1 MLFGPPEK
9 KKGLIARLGL
19 LGPVIGGVIGA
30 VVVLAVLDRIG
41 FMQDPAQT
49 YVAELT
55 DDLDTFVVQARFDP
69 ASNQLDLTRTA
80 GGPREWRALEMWLIA
95 GDNAPVSLG
104 VWPKGQANAVLDIPA
119 DLALQMA
126 GGVLAVS
133 DEPEGGSGSM
143 QHYVG
148 RAAIGRVGDPS
159 GFMRMPH
166 DFALR

>member
-55 DDLDTFVVQARFDP
+55 DDLDAFVVQARFDP
-69 ASNQLDLTRTA
+69 ASNQLDLTRPA
-80 GGPREWRALEMWLIA
+80 GGPREGRALEMWLVA

-133 DEPEGGSGSM
+133 DEPEGGSPTGAPTGDVLA
-143 QHYVG
+143 VG
-148 RAAIGRVGDPS
+148 QVQLAG
-159 GFMRMPH
+159 
-166 DFALR
+166 

>member
-80 GGPREWRALEMWLIA
+80 GGPREGRELEMWLIA

-104 VWPKGQANAVLDIPA
+104 FWPKGQVNAALDIPA

-133 DEPEGGSGSM
+133 DEPEGGSPTGAPTGDVLT
-143 QHYVG
+143 VG
-148 RAAIGRVGDPS
+148 QVQLAG
-159 GFMRMPH
+159 
-166 DFALR
+166 

>member
-9 KKGLIARLGL
+9 KMGLIARVGL

-69 ASNQLDLTRTA
+69 ASNQLDLTRTS
-80 GGPREWRALEMWLIA
+80 GGPREARALEMWLVA

-104 VWPKGQANAVLDIPA
+104 VWPKGQANAVLDISA

-133 DEPEGGSGSM
+133 DEPEGGSPTGAPTGDVLA
-143 QHYVG
+143 VG
-148 RAAIGRVGDPS
+148 QVQLAG
-159 GFMRMPH
+159 
-166 DFALR
+166 

>member
-9 KKGLIARLGL
+9 KKGLIARVGL

-49 YVAELT
+49 YVAALT
-55 DDLDTFVVQARFDP
+55 DDLDTFVVQARFDS
-69 ASNQLDLTRTA
+69 ASNQLDLTRTS
-80 GGPREWRALEMWLIA
+80 GGPREARALEMWLVA

-133 DEPEGGSGSM
+133 DEPEGGSPTGAPTGDVLAVGQM
-143 QHYVG
+143 QLAG
-148 RAAIGRVGDPS
+148 
-159 GFMRMPH
+159 
-166 DFALR
+166 

>member
-9 KKGLIARLGL
+9 KKGLIARVGL

-69 ASNQLDLTRTA
+69 ASNQLDLTRTS
-80 GGPREWRALEMWLIA
+80 GGPREARALEMWLVA

-133 DEPEGGSGSM
+133 DEPEGGSPTGAPTGDVLA
-143 QHYVG
+143 VG
-148 RAAIGRVGDPS
+148 QVQLAG
-159 GFMRMPH
+159 
-166 DFALR
+166 

>member
-159 GFMRMPH
+159 AFMRMPH

>member
-159 GFMRMPH
+159 AFMRMSH

>member
-1 MLFGPPEK
+1 MLFGLPEK

-19 LGPVIGGVIGA
+19 LGPVICGVIGA

-69 ASNQLDLTRTA
+69 ASNQLDLTRTS
-80 GGPREWRALEMWLIA
+80 GGPREGRALEMWLIA

-133 DEPEGGSGSM
+133 DEPEGGSPTGAPTGDVLA
-143 QHYVG
+143 VG
-148 RAAIGRVGDPS
+148 QV
-159 GFMRMPH
+159 
-166 DFALR
+166 

>member
-1 MLFGPPEK
+1 MLFGPLEK

-159 GFMRMPH
+159 AFMRMSH

>member
-9 KKGLIARLGL
+9 KMGLIARVGL

-69 ASNQLDLTRTA
+69 ASNQLDLTRTS
-80 GGPREWRALEMWLIA
+80 GGPREGRALEIWLIA

-133 DEPEGGSGSM
+133 DEPEGGSPTGAPTGDVLA
-143 QHYVG
+143 VG
-148 RAAIGRVGDPS
+148 QVQLAG
-159 GFMRMPH
+159 
-166 DFALR
+166 

>member
-9 KKGLIARLGL
+9 KMGLIARVGL

-69 ASNQLDLTRTA
+69 ASNQLDLTRTS
-80 GGPREWRALEMWLIA
+80 GGPREARALEMWLVA

-133 DEPEGGSGSM
+133 DEPEGGSPTGAPTGDVLA
-143 QHYVG
+143 VG
-148 RAAIGRVGDPS
+148 QVQLAG
-159 GFMRMPH
+159 
-166 DFALR
+166 

>member
-9 KKGLIARLGL
+9 KKGLIARVGL
-19 LGPVIGGVIGA
+19 LGPVIGGVIGV

-41 FMQDPAQT
+41 FMQDPAQ
-49 YVAELT
+49 T

-80 GGPREWRALEMWLIA
+80 SGPREGRALEMWLIA

-133 DEPEGGSGSM
+133 DEPEGGSPTGAPTGDVLA
-143 QHYVG
+143 VG
-148 RAAIGRVGDPS
+148 QVQLAG
-159 GFMRMPH
+159 
-166 DFALR
+166 

>member
-9 KKGLIARLGL
+9 KKGLIARVGL

-55 DDLDTFVVQARFDP
+55 DDLDTFVVQARFDS
-69 ASNQLDLTRTA
+69 ASNQLDLTRTS
-80 GGPREWRALEMWLIA
+80 GGPREGRALEMWLIA

-133 DEPEGGSGSM
+133 DEPEGGSPTGAPTGDVLA
-143 QHYVG
+143 VG
-148 RAAIGRVGDPS
+148 QVQLAG
-159 GFMRMPH
+159 
-166 DFALR
+166 

>member
-9 KKGLIARLGL
+9 KKGLIARVGL

-55 DDLDTFVVQARFDP
+55 DDLDTFVVQACFDS
-69 ASNQLDLTRTA
+69 ASNQLDLTRTS
-80 GGPREWRALEMWLIA
+80 GGPREARALEMWLVA

-133 DEPEGGSGSM
+133 DEPEGGSPTGAPTGDVLA
-143 QHYVG
+143 VG
-148 RAAIGRVGDPS
+148 QVQLAG
-159 GFMRMPH
+159 
-166 DFALR
+166 

>member
-9 KKGLIARLGL
+9 KKGLIARVGL

-80 GGPREWRALEMWLIA
+80 SGPREGRALEMWLIA

-104 VWPKGQANAVLDIPA
+104 VWSKGQANAVLDIPA

-133 DEPEGGSGSM
+133 DEPEGGSPTGAPTGDVLA
-143 QHYVG
+143 VG
-148 RAAIGRVGDPS
+148 QVQLAG
-159 GFMRMPH
+159 
-166 DFALR
+166 

>member
-1 MLFGPPEK
+1 M
-9 KKGLIARLGL
+9 
-19 LGPVIGGVIGA
+19 IGGVIGA
-30 VVVLAVLDRIG
+30 VVVLAVLDRIW

-80 GGPREWRALEMWLIA
+80 GGPREGRALEMWLIA

-104 VWPKGQANAVLDIPA
+104 VWPKGQANAVLDISA

-126 GGVLAVS
+126 GGVLAVI
-133 DEPEGGSGSM
+133 DEPEGGSPTGAPTGDVLA
-143 QHYVG
+143 VG
-148 RAAIGRVGDPS
+148 QVQLAG
-159 GFMRMPH
+159 
-166 DFALR
+166 

>member
-9 KKGLIARLGL
+9 KKGLIARVGL

-55 DDLDTFVVQARFDP
+55 DDLDTFVVQARFDS
-69 ASNQLDLTRTA
+69 ASNQLDLTRTS
-80 GGPREWRALEMWLIA
+80 GGPREARALEMWLVA
-95 GDNAPVSLG
+95 DDNAPVSLG
-104 VWPKGQANAVLDIPA
+104 VWPKGQANAVLDISA

-133 DEPEGGSGSM
+133 DEPEGGSPTGAPTGDVLA
-143 QHYVG
+143 VG
-148 RAAIGRVGDPS
+148 QVQLAG
-159 GFMRMPH
+159 
-166 DFALR
+166 

>member
-9 KKGLIARLGL
+9 KKGLIARVGL

-80 GGPREWRALEMWLIA
+80 GGPREGRALEMWLIA

-133 DEPEGGSGSM
+133 DEPEGGSPTGAPTGDVLA
-143 QHYVG
+143 VG
-148 RAAIGRVGDPS
+148 QVQLAG
-159 GFMRMPH
+159 
-166 DFALR
+166 

>member
-9 KKGLIARLGL
+9 KKGLIARVGL

-55 DDLDTFVVQARFDP
+55 DDLDTFVVQARFDS
-69 ASNQLDLTRTA
+69 ASNQLDLTRTS
-80 GGPREWRALEMWLIA
+80 GGPREARALEMWLVA

-133 DEPEGGSGSM
+133 DEPEGGSPTGAPTGDVLA
-143 QHYVG
+143 VG
-148 RAAIGRVGDPS
+148 QVQLAG
-159 GFMRMPH
+159 
-166 DFALR
+166 

>member
-49 YVAELT
+49 YVAELI

-159 GFMRMPH
+159 AFMRMSH

>member
-9 KKGLIARLGL
+9 KKGLIARVGL

-55 DDLDTFVVQARFDP
+55 DDLDTFVVQARFDS
-69 ASNQLDLTRTA
+69 ASNQLDLTRTS
-80 GGPREWRALEMWLIA
+80 GGPREARALEMWLVA

-126 GGVLAVS
+126 GGVLAVI
-133 DEPEGGSGSM
+133 DESEGGSPTGAPTGDVLA
-143 QHYVG
+143 VG
-148 RAAIGRVGDPS
+148 QVQLAG
-159 GFMRMPH
+159 
-166 DFALR
+166 

>member
-1 MLFGPPEK
+1 M
-9 KKGLIARLGL
+9 
-19 LGPVIGGVIGA
+19 IGGVIGA

-49 YVAELT
+49 YVAELN

-80 GGPREWRALEMWLIA
+80 SGPREGRALKMWLIA

-104 VWPKGQANAVLDIPA
+104 VWPKGQANAVLDNSA

-126 GGVLAVS
+126 SGVLAVN
-133 DEPEGGSGSM
+133 DEPEGGSLTDAPTGDVLA
-143 QHYVG
+143 VG
-148 RAAIGRVGDPS
+148 QVQLAG
-159 GFMRMPH
+159 
-166 DFALR
+166 

>member
-9 KKGLIARLGL
+9 KKGLIARVGL
-19 LGPVIGGVIGA
+19 LGPVIGGVIGV

-41 FMQDPAQT
+41 FMQDPAQ
-49 YVAELT
+49 T

-80 GGPREWRALEMWLIA
+80 SGPREGRALEMWLIA

-104 VWPKGQANAVLDIPA
+104 VWSKGQANAVLDIPA

-133 DEPEGGSGSM
+133 DEPEGGSPTGAPTGDVLA
-143 QHYVG
+143 VG
-148 RAAIGRVGDPS
+148 QVQLAG
-159 GFMRMPH
+159 
-166 DFALR
+166 

>member
-9 KKGLIARLGL
+9 KMGLIARVGL

-80 GGPREWRALEMWLIA
+80 GGPREGRALEIWLIA

-133 DEPEGGSGSM
+133 DEPEGGSPTGAPTGDVLA
-143 QHYVG
+143 VG
-148 RAAIGRVGDPS
+148 QVQLAG
-159 GFMRMPH
+159 
-166 DFALR
+166 

>member
-19 LGPVIGGVIGA
+19 LGTVIGGVIGA
-30 VVVLAVLDRIG
+30 VVVLAMPDRIG

-80 GGPREWRALEMWLIA
+80 GGPREGRALEIWLIA

-104 VWPKGQANAVLDIPA
+104 VWPKGQANAVPDIPA

-133 DEPEGGSGSM
+133 DEPEGGSPTGAPTGDVLA
-143 QHYVG
+143 VG
-148 RAAIGRVGDPS
+148 QVQLAG
-159 GFMRMPH
+159 
-166 DFALR
+166 

>member
-9 KKGLIARLGL
+9 KKGLIARVGL
-19 LGPVIGGVIGA
+19 LGPVIGGVIGV

-80 GGPREWRALEMWLIA
+80 GGPREGRALEMWLIA

-104 VWPKGQANAVLDIPA
+104 VWPKGQANVVLDISA

-133 DEPEGGSGSM
+133 DEPEGGSPTGAPTGDVLA
-143 QHYVG
+143 VG
-148 RAAIGRVGDPS
+148 QVQLAG
-159 GFMRMPH
+159 
-166 DFALR
+166 